1 MKLSA
6 PSIGVFLIALVL
18 GGLVFAVRYGGFSVP
33 VVSGNLF
40 EVLAIAYII
49 LLAGTVFK
57 SL

>member
-6 PSIGVFLIALVL
+6 PSIGIFLIALVL
-18 GGLVFAVRYGGFSVP
+18 GGLVFAARYGGFQFP
-33 VVSGNLF
+33 IISGNLF
-40 EVLAIAYII
+40 EVLALAYII